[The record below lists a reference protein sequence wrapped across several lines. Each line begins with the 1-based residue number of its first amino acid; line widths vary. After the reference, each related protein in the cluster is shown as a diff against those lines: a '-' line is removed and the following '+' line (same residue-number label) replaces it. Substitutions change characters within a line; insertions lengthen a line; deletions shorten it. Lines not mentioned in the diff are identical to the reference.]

1 MYLYWNKGHENGQ
14 AVKHKIMQ
22 EVVFMQ
28 KLTTEEREK
37 LTDKVWSTL
46 IRLYEDQT
54 GAEYLWTKEKTEKA
68 SK

>member
-1 MYLYWNKGHENGQ
+1 
-14 AVKHKIMQ
+14 
-22 EVVFMQ
+22 MQ
-28 KLTTEEREK
+28 KLTAEEREK

-54 GAEYLWTKEKTEKA
+54 GTEYIWTKEKTEKV

>member
-1 MYLYWNKGHENGQ
+1 MG
-14 AVKHKIMQ
+14 IM
-22 EVVFMQ
+22 EHPE
-28 KLTTEEREK
+28 KREK